1 MNLNEFMKK
10 SLSLIDK
17 KDIER
22 EFNDVEMKYATMIAS
37 KDMEI
42 ADLDRKM
49 NILNKMI
56 EETNKNN
63 SELKNNLNLINEALK
78 D

>member
-42 ADLDRKM
+42 ADLDRKT

>member
-22 EFNDVEMKYATMIAS
+22 EFNDVEMKYATTIAS

-49 NILNKMI
+49 NVLNKMI
-56 EETNKNN
+56 EEVNKNN
-63 SELKNNLNLINEALK
+63 SKLKNNLNSINEALK
-78 D
+78 Y